1 MSQMERRRAEEILEA
16 VYTEREEGRDA
27 VQGVL
32 AHLGAHAPGGAD
44 SDFRELHE
52 MGMVRVDGPRVSL
65 TEEGERGARAV
76 VRRHRLAE
84 RLFRDLLDLSE
95 GAMESQA
102 CEFEHALSPEAT
114 DSVCT
119 LLGHPPTCPHGK
131 SIPPGD
137 CCGTVQ
143 KTVRPLVTGLPNF
156 PVGERGRIVFI
167 APKFHDRMDRLA
179 ALGVVPGSEIR
190 LHQRAPAYVIEVG
203 ETTIALDPEI
213 AGEVFVKRVD
223 HP

>member
-1 MSQMERRRAEEILEA
+1 MSEMDGRRAEEMLEA
-16 VYTEREEGRDA
+16 VFAERENGRDDVPA
-27 VQGVL
+27 V
-32 AHLGAHAPGGAD
+32 LGRLGDHAPGVGDA
-44 SDFRELHE
+44 DFRSLVG
-52 MGMVRVDGPRVSL
+52 MGLLRV
-65 TEEGERGARAV
+65 EGARLALTDEGDRRARGV

-95 GAMESQA
+95 GAAESQA
-102 CEFEHALSPEAT
+102 CEFEHILSPEAT

-131 SIPPGD
+131 LIPPGE
-137 CCGTVQ
+137 CCNAFA

-156 PVGERGRIVFI
+156 PLGERARIVFI

-179 ALGVVPGSEIR
+179 ALGVVPGSEVR
-190 LHQRAPAYVIEVG
+190 LHQRAPAFVIEVG

-213 AGEVFVKRVD
+213 AREIFVKRVER
-223 HP
+223 